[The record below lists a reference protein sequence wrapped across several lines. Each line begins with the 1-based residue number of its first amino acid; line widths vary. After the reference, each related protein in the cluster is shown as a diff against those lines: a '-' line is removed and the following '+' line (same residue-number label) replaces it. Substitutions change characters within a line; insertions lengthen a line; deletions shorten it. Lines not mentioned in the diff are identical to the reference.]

1 MGFAISRPT
10 PAPLASRLKDVN
22 QKIDDIC
29 RLSGVPGAS
38 VGIIHDKRIIHTHNY
53 GFADVERKIAAS
65 SDTIYGIGSATKSFV
80 VAAVARLVND
90 NKLTWD
96 TRVRDVLPGFKHDD
110 PVVND
115 MLTVTDILSHRG
127 GLAGSGT
134 MSLAFQGDGDMLL
147 PRDKLLE
154 LVNHFPVLFPIRQ
167 SWDYFVWG
175 YSLAGLIVE
184 EITGKSLQD
193 FISETLLS
201 PLGMNDT
208 ALKLQALDPKR
219 LAEPYS
225 ALADGTL
232 FHLTRRQL
240 FEDTFFEA
248 SGGLFST
255 SNDLLNWALATL
267 EAINE
272 TSSGSAK
279 ASSTVLKQMPYIMS
293 NHAAVLNPSMRERS
307 YGLGWVRTQL
317 PGAVGVIGDN
327 FPLWTVK
334 DQPILGDKDHP
345 LLMIYH
351 QGSTVGYYSHIALF
365 PDTNSAVVVLTNS
378 IALSDAPD
386 WISRA
391 IIQAMFGL
399 RDGHDYV
406 RLARQANF
414 RQRAE
419 FQTVADQISAKR
431 QPCSSTPPNL
441 GAFVG
446 RYTNKVKLFH
456 IDILHRSTKTLE
468 LRFQGLGTQAYEL
481 RYLCGNV
488 FEWSLTHDESK
499 KRGRYN
505 IAALEY
511 FLFTSNLDRE
521 GKPAS
526 ISWVTDPMQPH
537 MAEEFFLGKERV
549 F

>member
-10 PAPLASRLKDVN
+10 PAPLASRLKGVN

-65 SDTIYGIGSATKSFV
+65 SDTVYGIGSVTKSFV
-80 VAAVARLVND
+80 VAAVARLVDD
-90 NKLTWD
+90 NKITWD
-96 TRVRDVLPGFKHDD
+96 TRV
-110 PVVND
+110 
-115 MLTVTDILSHRG
+115 
-127 GLAGSGT
+127 GT

-225 ALADGTL
+225 ALADGTP
-232 FHLTRRQL
+232 FHLTQRQV

-279 ASSTVLKQMPYIMS
+279 ASSSTVLKQMPYIMS

-327 FPLWTVK
+327 FPLWTVE

-351 QGSTVGYYSHIALF
+351 QGSTVGYYAHIALF

-399 RDGHDYV
+399 RDGGHDYV

-414 RQRAE
+414 RQIAE

-431 QPCSSTPPNL
+431 LQSCSSAPPPNL

-446 RYTNKVKLFH
+446 RYTNKARLFH
-456 IDILHRSTKTLE
+456 VDILHRSSMRTLE
-468 LRFQGLGTQAYEL
+468 LRFQGLETQAYEL
-481 RYLCGNV
+481 RYMCDNVV
-488 FEWSLTHDESK
+488 FEWSLTHDENK

-511 FLFTSNLDRE
+511 FLFTFNLDRE

-526 ISWVTDPMQPH
+526 ISWVTDPLQPH
-537 MAEEFFLGKERV
+537 MAEEFFLEEQTGSFNGQYRLEVGKGFTLVVEP
-549 F
+549 

>member
-22 QKIDDIC
+22 QKMDDIC

-65 SDTIYGIGSATKSFV
+65 SDTIYGIGSVTK
-80 VAAVARLVND
+80 
-90 NKLTWD
+90 
-96 TRVRDVLPGFKHDD
+96 VRDVLPGFEHDD

-225 ALADGTL
+225 ALADGTP
-232 FHLTRRQL
+232 FHLTRRQV

-255 SNDLLNWALATL
+255 RNDLLNWALATL

-279 ASSTVLKQMPYIMS
+279 ASSSTVLKQMPYIMS

-307 YGLGWVRTQL
+307 CGLGWVRTQL
-317 PGAVGVIGDN
+317 PGAAGVIGDN
-327 FPLWTVK
+327 FPLWTTVG

-365 PDTNSAVVVLTNS
+365 PDTNSAVVILTNS

-386 WISRA
+386 WISRV

-399 RDGHDYV
+399 RDGGHDYV
-406 RLARQANF
+406 RLAREANS
-414 RQRAE
+414 RQIAE

-431 QPCSSTPPNL
+431 LQSCSSAAPPNL
-441 GAFVG
+441 GA
-446 RYTNKVKLFH
+446 
-456 IDILHRSTKTLE
+456 STRTTLE
-468 LRFQGLGTQAYEL
+468 LRFQGLETQAYEL
-481 RYLCGNV
+481 RYLCDNVV
-488 FEWSLTHDESK
+488 FEWSLTHDENK
-499 KRGRYN
+499 KRGRYT

-511 FLFTSNLDRE
+511 FLFTFKLDRE

-526 ISWVTDPMQPH
+526 ISWVTDPLQPQ
-537 MAEEFFLGKERV
+537 MAEEFFLEVQPGLLLMDNTDLKLNPDPTS
-549 F
+549 